1 MRRGIGPCVDQL
13 IIAATIAQRALC
25 LIAMR

>member
-1 MRRGIGPCVDQL
+1 MRRGIGPCVDQP
-13 IIAATIAQRALC
+13 IIAATIAQQALC